1 MLLAMVNDNESTCTG
16 SEADRVYYCKTFQKD
31 YSEGTKTLIF
41 EERDVGLI
49 NSTVFSS
56 PNLKSVVTLTLTGS
70 KIHTIESG
78 AFEHFSSLITL
89 ELQNNRLT
97 TVLPSWFHDPTVLE
111 QLNLA
116 GNSIRQLHPGM
127 LEGYSNLK
135 VLNLSRNEI
144 SRIET
149 ESFATLSKLSS
160 VDLSYNKIFSL
171 ERKMFA
177 SLNATLRLHG
187 NPWNCSCGQKD
198 FMLFLQELVNASR
211 LNDSILVTCHY
222 PPDLNDMIVWNVSEV
237 NCSASVLTTS
247 SALVFHQIVL
257 PALFVVLGGL
267 FFSLSMWMIICFLRS
282 QCKNRVTNMSDSK
295 SNLHQSMEKEEDLV
309 ISQDNHNQVLEDRL
323 RDTAGNSIVGLL
335 HELNL
340 NREDKN
346 PRSFSEQ
353 SLQPFQCRNH
363 KIENKFNGFVN
374 SELRADKS
382 KVEGISKCLK
392 SPILL
397 PCPNT
402 ISRGSHLKTED
413 PIWLMT
419 TDDHPDV
426 KVPSIENSDTKELNC
441 ESTCPTTTKVHSGTT
456 ILSKDPAHLE
466 AQALNYDMTGVWS
479 INTETLLP
487 TNKCYSP
494 EVKLNTNAEVEQ
506 KPSRKSPEYLNQETD
521 QVRYFETHIEL
532 METMINEAHILN
544 GAIKDHISS
553 QENDSQPTKL
563 EIAKTLG
570 KKSKTWSSIYDLENH
585 SVNFH
590 LTAELDPKRPIDVSK
605 GSTIK
610 TEGSDESYF
619 SKELQEELSTITGE
633 VNNTQKK
640 YMSSGDR
647 SQWKYSNHFS
657 DHLDIADEQPGSSIV
672 REKQKV
678 NKKLHQSLHHPQMLG
693 ERLWKYHRNC
703 CDEYQPCQTACKVL
717 KQIKALEKTE
727 LVQKTKQSPPSDEE
741 LFKGNGKIA
750 INLFVRLSQRKSCS
764 KAQMPPWK

>member
-257 PALFVVLGGL
+257 PALFVVLAIFLFILLIFLAWKKNQDQKQVQPDKRTTGEQEAIDMRTTVTSAGL
-267 FFSLSMWMIICFLRS
+267 VLVRSGVFSRMAFRNPPVQKRATLGRAKSASAILIQGCFSQVKAKEDVQKLTSGFSPRRDFSTVKKNVSGQDEFSEGSMELWYYNKLQSGSFNWSSTAETLLFHEAPIGVVKHSVNVHSSPSEIAATKTAVVGLRAAEHEDHSPTSSIIPDIQEPLVYLCVRTPPEESLVASSIRKETNNILPKPRTLKRTFTWPNERI
-282 QCKNRVTNMSDSK
+282 QCKQNASDSYVNFLK
-295 SNLHQSMEKEEDLV
+295 TLNISPRAGQLQFASCKTNKGQPHIRCDSHKTTHFTGKDKIVLIDDSKIVRLGRQTEKKNNAEPKNRDGQQYTFSPSKCSQRSSRIGKPAPGNKV
-309 ISQDNHNQVLEDRL
+309 ISLDCGVQREDINSQESEAQSDLRRTPDDDKLLENNEYHFID
-323 RDTAGNSIVGLL
+323 LL
-335 HELNL
+335 HEVVENHGRWT
-340 NREDKN
+340 RE
-346 PRSFSEQ
+346 RWRQ
-353 SLQPFQCRNH
+353 THQ
-363 KIENKFNGFVN
+363 
-374 SELRADKS
+374 
-382 KVEGISKCLK
+382 
-392 SPILL
+392 
-397 PCPNT
+397 
-402 ISRGSHLKTED
+402 RGS
-413 PIWLMT
+413 
-419 TDDHPDV
+419 
-426 KVPSIENSDTKELNC
+426 
-441 ESTCPTTTKVHSGTT
+441 
-456 ILSKDPAHLE
+456 
-466 AQALNYDMTGVWS
+466 
-479 INTETLLP
+479 
-487 TNKCYSP
+487 
-494 EVKLNTNAEVEQ
+494 
-506 KPSRKSPEYLNQETD
+506 SRP
-521 QVRYFETHIEL
+521 
-532 METMINEAHILN
+532 
-544 GAIKDHISS
+544 
-553 QENDSQPTKL
+553 
-563 EIAKTLG
+563 
-570 KKSKTWSSIYDLENH
+570 
-585 SVNFH
+585 
-590 LTAELDPKRPIDVSK
+590 
-605 GSTIK
+605 
-610 TEGSDESYF
+610 
-619 SKELQEELSTITGE
+619 
-633 VNNTQKK
+633 
-640 YMSSGDR
+640 
-647 SQWKYSNHFS
+647 
-657 DHLDIADEQPGSSIV
+657 
-672 REKQKV
+672 
-678 NKKLHQSLHHPQMLG
+678 
-693 ERLWKYHRNC
+693 
-703 CDEYQPCQTACKVL
+703 
-717 KQIKALEKTE
+717 
-727 LVQKTKQSPPSDEE
+727 SPPS
-741 LFKGNGKIA
+741 
-750 INLFVRLSQRKSCS
+750 
-764 KAQMPPWK
+764 